1 MNRDMQ
7 IRKVREMRAGE
18 SAIVGFFFFA
28 EWDVQFFVSVR
39 LSISRIKIMAGRSVV
54 NEIEKREFD
63 FRTVK
68 NVN

>member
-1 MNRDMQ
+1 M
-7 IRKVREMRAGE
+7 
-18 SAIVGFFFFA
+18 
-28 EWDVQFFVSVR
+28 QFFVSVR

>member
-18 SAIVGFFFFA
+18 SAIVGFFCA

-39 LSISRIKIMAGRSVV
+39 LSISRIKIMARRSVV